1 MITGARRRLNKKTS
15 NRATSFG
22 LPTITLT
29 LAAVKTA
36 TRRFWDQGKSKA
48 RPSPKATDQK
58 IAGKMVPPLQ
68 PKPKPKLVK
77 RHLPKAKLI
86 KKTGPSL
93 PAWATR
99 SHMVKAPDQSR

>member
-36 TRRFWDQGKSKA
+36 TRRFWDQGKSEA
-48 RPSPKATDQK
+48 RPSPKATEQK
-58 IAGKMVPPLQ
+58 IAGKDGPPSSAR
-68 PKPKPKLVK
+68 PKPKLVK
-77 RHLPKAKLI
+77 RHCQR
-86 KKTGPSL
+86 PS
-93 PAWATR
+93 
-99 SHMVKAPDQSR
+99 